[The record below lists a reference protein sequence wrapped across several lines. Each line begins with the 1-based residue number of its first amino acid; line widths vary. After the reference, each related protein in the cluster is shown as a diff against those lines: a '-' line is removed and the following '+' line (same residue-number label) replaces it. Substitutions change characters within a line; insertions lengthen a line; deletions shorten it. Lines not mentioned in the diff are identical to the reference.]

1 MGALTDRFYV
11 MHGEEVHPKG
21 GSYFHIVSL
30 NADRHVSAL
39 FEERPDYVKAEIE
52 RIVAQNDFSALPDP
66 YAAAY
71 RIFIAEEIR
80 RAGGFA
86 VLAHPFWETDGE
98 YNYQP
103 VECRYHIRAGHFDAL
118 ELFGGNDGTGNG
130 NNLLELVY
138 HDLRGEGCRIPI
150 VGSSDA
156 HTTVNCGDYDHF
168 AKQFSLIFA
177 TGTDDLLPA
186 VSDGRSVAVRRE
198 SDKHFRCVGDFRY
211 AKYARFIMAEYYP
224 YYTTLCAAHAAA
236 LDNIHRNGLEPR
248 MHSICADLRTVN
260 TLFSPG
266 SFSCCVSNPPYFSGG
281 PASVTTP
288 LARREDCCT
297 PTELF
302 AAAAWAL
309 KYGGDF
315 YLVHKPE
322 RLGQLCGCAVAA
334 GLEPKRLRLIRHQ
347 ADGPVSL
354 ILLACRKGGKPGLVW
369 EETTLFDQHNQPTA
383 YYKELYHI

>member
-1 MGALTDRFYV
+1 
-11 MHGEEVHPKG
+11 VHC
-21 GSYFHIVSL
+21 IVS
-30 NADRHVSAL
+30 AQAL
-39 FEERPDYVKAEIE
+39 FFRGSFMETLYNGFTLDYPEHVFPLSTDSILLA
-52 RIVAQNDFSALPDP
+52 DFAHLGSHSSVLDLG
-66 YAAAY
+66 
-71 RIFIAEEIR
+71 
-80 RAGGFA
+80 AGCGTLG
-86 VLAHPFWETDGE
+86 VL
-98 YNYQP
+98 
-103 VECRYHIRAGHFDAL
+103 
-118 ELFGGNDGTGNG
+118 
-130 NNLLELVY
+130 
-138 HDLRGEGCRIPI
+138 
-150 VGSSDA
+150 
-156 HTTVNCGDYDHF
+156 
-168 AKQFSLIFA
+168 
-177 TGTDDLLPA
+177 
-186 VSDGRSVAVRRE
+186 
-198 SDKHFRCVGDFRY
+198 
-211 AKYARFIMAEYYP
+211 
-224 YYTTLCAAHAAA
+224 LCAKNATCQITGVELDETAHAAA

-334 GLEPKRLRLIRHQ
+334 GLEPKRLRLIRHR